1 MNHLEAGVYPHQC
14 AGDVENPYPLINI
27 PLQHSPLIHPYFKA
41 LNDRVY
47 VGGTH
52 IPQTSGNIISES
64 HHIGDRGGEVYEVD
78 PPPTCKTQKKAGG
91 AANNRLVV
99 RKLASPA

>member
-1 MNHLEAGVYPHQC
+1 MSISGMWIPLCSGGEYPMNHLEAGVYPHQC

-27 PLQHSPLIHPYFKA
+27 TLQHSPLFHPYFKA

-64 HHIGDRGGEVYEVD
+64 HQVSEVE
-78 PPPTCKTQKKAGG
+78 PP
-91 AANNRLVV
+91 LYM
-99 RKLASPA
+99 